1 MWLCSGGR
9 AHSAAEALALLGGG
23 SLRLFQDLRLC
34 VQNGWQPWVFLR
46 EWREMAEHAEW
57 RGFLRDGELVGL
69 SQYHVAAVQ
78 CNADVQA
85 LRNGGAQALVVLG
98 ARVQAALGQH
108 DMVFDAWLRPDGRAE
123 LIELNPSGPCTD
135 TALFDRTAPTLDG
148 TLRWRGLQ
156 CLMSLPL
163 ALVQSAATAL

>member
-57 RGFLRDGELVGL
+57 RGFLRDRELVGL

-98 ARVQAALGQH
+98 LGCKPH
-108 DMVFDAWLRPDGRAE
+108 WASTTWFLTPGFGPTAG
-123 LIELNPSGPCTD
+123 LN
-135 TALFDRTAPTLDG
+135 
-148 TLRWRGLQ
+148 
-156 CLMSLPL
+156 
-163 ALVQSAATAL
+163 